1 MISYLMWLETLDDDE
16 RKFFTKLFEDFSPKV
31 KYVAWGLTHNNAEAD
46 DITGAVFERVMRHK
60 EKFVAAD
67 NKEINRLLIIYTRS
81 IFIDENRRRK
91 KIGFESYDEPCPN
104 NNYKPID
111 YIDEGVNITEELI
124 QKETAALLRRKV
136 EELGE
141 PASTIIY
148 LTYFA
153 DHSSSEVAKIL
164 NINASTVRTILQKS
178 REKLKTEMEG
188 YIYGTDK

>member
-81 IFIDENRRRK
+81 IFIDDNRRRE
-91 KIGFESYDEPCPN
+91 KIGFESYLCSIYNHFADEN
-104 NNYKPID
+104 LANRI
-111 YIDEGVNITEELI
+111 L
-124 QKETAALLRRKV
+124 
-136 EELGE
+136 E
-141 PASTIIY
+141 PADNPLSQRRA
-148 LTYFA
+148 YF
-153 DHSSSEVAKIL
+153 
-164 NINASTVRTILQKS
+164 T
-178 REKLKTEMEG
+178 
-188 YIYGTDK
+188 